1 MKLPESLEKFKQKQQ
16 PTASSAAVVGSGS
29 GGGKTFPDSLERLMQ
44 RAGKTDGGGSPKA
57 FAANRQLVRAASNL
71 SAPSDGISS
80 HGDTSRAPSA
90 VPQKKGRNR
99 NLLNATR
106 LRNEKAGT
114 ASEIAKRNLFSKY
127 CIMF

>member
-29 GGGKTFPDSLERLMQ
+29 GGGKKFPDSLERLMQ
-44 RAGKTDGGGSPKA
+44 SAGKTDSSGSPKA
-57 FAANRQLVRAASNL
+57 FAANRQLVRAGSNL

-90 VPQKKGRNR
+90 VPQKKGRNM
-99 NLLNATR
+99 
-106 LRNEKAGT
+106 
-114 ASEIAKRNLFSKY
+114 NLFE
-127 CIMF
+127 CNWLVG